1 VVRHCVDEQSG
12 ASVAAK
18 FVSRSLVGLDAV
30 MTEVNIMRNLRHVGL
45 IHPRCVYETDTA
57 YVIVMPL

>member
-1 VVRHCVDEQSG
+1 VVRQCIDEQTG

-18 FVSRSLVGLDAV
+18 FVSRSLVSLDAV
-30 MTEVNIMRNLRHVGL
+30 MTEVNVMRNLRHVGL
-45 IHPRCVYETDTA
+45 IQPKCVYETDTA